1 MHSSLLVL
9 VIRWQCKGYMDLSFV
24 TYDVIGCHH
33 PSTRPFDVLNIP
45 PLEQTDNM
53 DFGRDGKGG
62 VSESNDSKW
71 RNLYTISLFDS
82 FRYQLKA
89 VYSHFAYF
97 EVQLLCCS
105 NLCDAIPLRW
115 PTVLIIWWDV
125 YRGTKENDFQS
136 FTSNEISTSIRTPG
150 PSHKALHH
158 HMVSLTWHTSNVFC
172 SLSLWSRIPDKRLSI
187 PCPSVWE
194 FDNDMRLGDDTLYVG
209 WLWDSF
215 CAFTAAMQV
224 SE

>member
-1 MHSSLLVL
+1 MTQPLHHIAFWFIQIPVKGCIFPFRLFRRPVAVL
-9 VIRWQCKGYMDLSFV
+9 
-24 TYDVIGCHH
+24 
-33 PSTRPFDVLNIP
+33 
-45 PLEQTDNM
+45 
-53 DFGRDGKGG
+53 
-62 VSESNDSKW
+62 
-71 RNLYTISLFDS
+71 
-82 FRYQLKA
+82 
-89 VYSHFAYF
+89 
-97 EVQLLCCS
+97 S

-209 WLWDSF
+209 WLWNSF
-215 CAFTAAMQV
+215 CGRRVRRRCRWVALRGGVGF
-224 SE
+224 